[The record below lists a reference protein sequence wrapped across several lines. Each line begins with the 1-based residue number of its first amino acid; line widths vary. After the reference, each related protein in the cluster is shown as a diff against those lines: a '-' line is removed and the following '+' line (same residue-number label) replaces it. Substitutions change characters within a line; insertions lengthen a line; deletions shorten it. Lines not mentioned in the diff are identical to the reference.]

1 MPTRLIFRCEFCRR
15 EAAGE
20 AERSLVEQLQDLR
33 SGEYS
38 DADDWLVWHGRG
50 IWGPTRYACAE
61 HRIALRDR
69 IRKHYGTLGWH
80 PHARVLGDVPPE
92 VRRQLAQPVPK
103 RRLTARQ
110 RRLMRARQAGG
121 SGPSFI

>member
-1 MPTRLIFRCEFCRR
+1 VPTRLVFRCEFCRR
-15 EAAGE
+15 EATGD
-20 AERSLVEQLQDLR
+20 AERSLVAQLQDLR
-33 SGEYS
+33 AGEYS

-61 HRIALRDR
+61 HRIALRDE

-80 PHARVLGDVPPE
+80 PHARVLGDVPPV
-92 VRRQLAQPVPK
+92 VRQQMAEQAPK

-110 RRLMRARQAGG
+110 RRLMRARQAGAG
-121 SGPSFI
+121 GPSFI